1 VSSSKEIQGANPASG
16 INPVRKLLIANRNE
30 IAVRIIKAAQ
40 ALGIRTVAVYSEADR
55 QALHV
60 EMADESYCIG
70 GAASLDSYLRIDALI
85 DAAKRSGADAIHP
98 GYGFVSENPL
108 LPRACAEAGITLVGP
123 DEQAMADMADK
134 AQAKAIADKAGLPC
148 IPGFNEPGANLDTLM
163 KAAEKIGYPV
173 MIKAL
178 AGGGGRGMR
187 LVQHAG
193 DFASQL
199 LSAQNEARNAF
210 NDDRVMLEKAILNPR
225 HVEIQVLADRYGH
238 GIHLGERDC
247 TVQRRHQKIV
257 EEAPS
262 PAVNAELRAQMGAA
276 ALKLVRATGYIGAG
290 TVEFLLDERGEF
302 YFIEMNTR
310 LQVEHGVTEL
320 ITGLDLVQWQL
331 RIAGGEPLSLQQADV
346 QFNGHAIQGRL
357 CAEDP
362 AKDFMPQTGPVLDWQ
377 VPQGKHIRVDHALSP
392 GGEVSPWYDS
402 MLAKVMV
409 HAPSRQQACM
419 ALADAFSRTVLVGF
433 EHNAQYLQRIAE
445 HEVFQSGKF
454 STAFLGEYG
463 PTLLAGDR
471 LENSQ
476 INPSVSEELLAVSV
490 FLTQEPQGFEDHTQS
505 TTKPAWPSAMTGF
518 SSTQALVRPV
528 RLLTAGR
535 AKPVELNVSSINADR
550 ALGQTGKCFAVQA
563 DISVIKPKVEVA
575 AEVPAPATPPVHQ
588 ITDWSVQ
595 RHSKM
600 GLDVVQVRCFIDGL
614 SRQMTL
620 YVGSNNGSNS
630 GGDHGGHKGVW
641 VKSHLNARAIWV
653 EDHSHESDAAAG
665 EGQFQPNV
673 KSPMNGKLTRIDVQV
688 GQTVKA
694 GDVLACLE
702 AMKMEHRITAK
713 SDAMVDVVQAV
724 AGAQMG
730 VGQIILTLKPLQ

>member
-1 VSSSKEIQGANPASG
+1 MSLEKEMHGTQLRVDTKPI
-16 INPVRKLLIANRNE
+16 RKLLIANRNE

-55 QALHV
+55 HAMHV
-60 EMADESYCIG
+60 AMADESYCIG

-108 LPRACAEAGITLVGP
+108 LPRACAQAGIVLVGP

-134 AQAKAIADKAGLPC
+134 AQAKSIAEKAGLPC
-148 IPGFNEPGANLDTLM
+148 IPGFNEPGADLNTLM
-163 KAAEKIGYPV
+163 NAAERIGYPV

-193 DFASQL
+193 DFPSQL

-262 PAVNAELRAQMGAA
+262 PAVNTELRAQMGAA
-276 ALKLVRATGYIGAG
+276 ALKLVSATGYIGAG

-331 RIAGGEPLSLQQADV
+331 RIAGGEPLSLQQHDV
-346 QFNGHAIQGRL
+346 TFNGHAIQGRL

-377 VPQGKHIRVDHALSP
+377 VPQGKHIRVDHALRP

-409 HAPSRQQACM
+409 HAPTRQQACL

-454 STAFLGEYG
+454 STAFLGDYG

-471 LENSQ
+471 IEGTSNH
-476 INPSVSEELLAVSV
+476 IAPNNELLVVSV
-490 FLTQEPQGFEDHTQS
+490 YLTHEPQLQRS
-505 TTKPAWPSAMTGF
+505 TSQVAWPPAMTGF

-528 RLLTAGR
+528 RLMMAGQ
-535 AKPVELNVSSINADR
+535 AKPVAFNVNSMSGLVKSFTVQA
-550 ALGQTGKCFAVQA
+550 AVQA
-563 DISVIKPKVEVA
+563 SKPGKSA
-575 AEVPAPATPPVHQ
+575 AEAAAISPPEVPPVYQ
-588 ITDWSVQ
+588 ITDWQVQ
-595 RHSKM
+595 RETKAHNQD
-600 GLDVVQVRCFIDGL
+600 GVDVVHVRCYINGI
-614 SRQMTL
+614 SSQMTL
-620 YVGSNNGSNS
+620 YVGNS
-630 GGDHGGHKGVW
+630 GGNASGIKGVW
-641 VKSHLNARAIWV
+641 VKSHLNARAIWI

-688 GQTVKA
+688 GQAVKA

-713 SDAMVDVVQAV
+713 SDAVVDVIQAV

-730 VGQIILTLKPLQ
+730 VGQIILTLKKLSD

>member
-1 VSSSKEIQGANPASG
+1 MFEPKEDELKISP
-16 INPVRKLLIANRNE
+16 IRKLLIANRNE
-30 IAVRIIKAAQ
+30 IAVRIIKAAK

-55 QALHV
+55 QAMHV
-60 EMADESYCIG
+60 SMADESYCIG

-85 DAAKRSGADAIHP
+85 EAAKRSGADAIHP

-108 LPRACAEAGITLVGP
+108 LPRACAEAGIVLVGP
-123 DEQAMADMADK
+123 DEKAMADMADK
-134 AQAKAIADKAGLPC
+134 AQAKAIASEAGLPC
-148 IPGFNEPGANLDTLM
+148 IPGFNEPGADLDTLM
-163 KAAEKIGYPV
+163 KAAERIAYPV

-262 PAVNAELRAQMGAA
+262 PAVSPQLRAQMGEA
-276 ALKLVRATGYIGAG
+276 ALKLVKATGYIGAG

-331 RIAGGEPLSLQQADV
+331 RIAGGEPLSLQQEDV
-346 QFNGHAIQGRL
+346 RFNGHAIQGRL

-377 VPQGKHIRVDHALSP
+377 VPQGTHIRVDHALSP

-409 HAPSRQQACM
+409 HAPTRQQACF
-419 ALADAFSRTVLVGF
+419 ALADALSRTVLVGF
-433 EHNAQYLQRIAE
+433 EHNVQYLQRIAE

-463 PTLLAGDR
+463 PSLLAGDR
-471 LENSQ
+471 AEG
-476 INPSVSEELLAVSV
+476 ELADELCATAV
-490 FLTQEPQGFEDHTQS
+490 FLTQEPQS
-505 TTKPAWPSAMTGF
+505 AAAWPSAMTGF

-528 RLLTAGR
+528 RLLSPGQS
-535 AKPVELNVSSINADR
+535 KPIDLEVC
-550 ALGQTGKCFAVQA
+550 TGGNQA
-563 DISVIKPKVEVA
+563 DSAFVVRHAAQEISIR
-575 AEVPAPATPPVHQ
+575 
-588 ITDWSVQ
+588 DWSV
-595 RHSKM
+595 RRTSSA
-600 GLDVVQVRCFIDGL
+600 GSEQVHLRCFINGIC
-614 SRQMTL
+614 RVMTL
-620 YVGSNNGSNS
+620 YLSTQANR
-630 GGDHGGHKGVW
+630 KGQW

-653 EDHSHESDAAAG
+653 EDRSHESAAAAG

-673 KSPMNGKLTRIDVQV
+673 KSPMNGKLTRIDVET
-688 GQTVKA
+688 GQAVKA
-694 GDVLACLE
+694 GEVLACVE

-713 SDAMVDVVQAV
+713 SDAIVDSILVAPGVQV
-724 AGAQMG
+724 G
-730 VGQIILTLKPLQ
+730 VGQIILTLKPALDAQAL

>member
-1 VSSSKEIQGANPASG
+1 MSSNQDIQSSKQVSANQP
-16 INPVRKLLIANRNE
+16 IRKLLIANRNE

-40 ALGIRTVAVYSEADR
+40 ALGIRTVAVYSEADKH
-55 QALHV
+55 AMHV
-60 EMADESYCIG
+60 AMADEAYCIG

-108 LPRACAEAGITLVGP
+108 LPRACAQAGIVLVGP

-134 AQAKAIADKAGLPC
+134 AQAKAIADQAGLPC
-148 IPGFNEPGANLDTLM
+148 IPGFNEPGATLDTLM
-163 KAAEKIGYPV
+163 KAAQKIGYPV

-187 LVQHAG
+187 LVQHEG

-238 GIHLGERDC
+238 GVHLGERDC

-276 ALKLVRATGYIGAG
+276 ALKLVKATGYVGAG

-331 RIAGGEPLSLQQADV
+331 RIAGGEPLTLQQEDV
-346 QFNGHAIQGRL
+346 TFNGHAIQGRL

-377 VPQGKHIRVDHALSP
+377 VPMGKNIRVDHALSP

-409 HAPSRQQACM
+409 HAPNRQRACT
-419 ALADAFSRTVLVGF
+419 ALADALSRTVLVGF

-463 PTLLAGDR
+463 PSLLAADR
-471 LENSQ
+471 VEQQLTD
-476 INPSVSEELLAVSV
+476 ELLAVAV
-490 FLTQEPQGFEDHTQS
+490 FVTQEPNQHPSQTL
-505 TTKPAWPSAMTGF
+505 WPPVLTGF

-528 RLLTAGR
+528 RLLTAGQT
-535 AKPVELNVSSINADR
+535 KPMELNVARSQSSTEQ
-550 ALGQTGKCFAVQA
+550 GFTVQMAV
-563 DISVIKPKVEVA
+563 KPSKPVPGVEVQ
-575 AEVPAPATPPVHQ
+575 EPPIYTVSAWQ
-588 ITDWSVQ
+588 VQ
-595 RHSKM
+595 REPSHSAQPR
-600 GLDVVQVRCFIDGL
+600 LQTANVRCFINGQ

-620 YVGSNNGSNS
+620 YSTHSNGQR
-630 GGDHGGHKGVW
+630 GLW

-653 EDHSHESDAAAG
+653 EDHSHQSDAAAG

-673 KSPMNGKLTRIDVQV
+673 KSPMNGKLTRIEVTV
-688 GQTVKA
+688 GQAVKA
-694 GDVLACLE
+694 GDLLACLE

-713 SDAMVDVVQAV
+713 SDGLVEAIHTA
-724 AGAQMG
+724 AGTQMG
-730 VGQIILTLKPLQ
+730 VGQIILTLKKADA

>member
-1 VSSSKEIQGANPASG
+1 MSLKNEMQGTKLELNIKP
-16 INPVRKLLIANRNE
+16 IRKLLIANRNE

-55 QALHV
+55 QAMHV
-60 EMADESYCIG
+60 AMADESYCIG

-85 DAAKRSGADAIHP
+85 DAAQRSGADAIHP

-108 LPRACAEAGITLVGP
+108 LPSACAQAGIVLVGP

-134 AQAKAIADKAGLPC
+134 AQAKAIAAKAGLPC
-148 IPGFNEPGANLDTLM
+148 IPGFNEPGADLDTLM
-163 KAAEKIGYPV
+163 KAAERIGYPV

-187 LVQHAG
+187 LVQHEG

-262 PAVNAELRAQMGAA
+262 PAVNAELRALMGAA
-276 ALKLVRATGYIGAG
+276 ALKLVSATGYVGAG
-290 TVEFLLDERGEF
+290 TVEFLLDERSEF

-331 RIAGGEPLSLQQADV
+331 RIAGGEPLTLQQHDV
-346 QFNGHAIQGRL
+346 TFNGHAIQGRL

-362 AKDFMPQTGPVLDWQ
+362 AKDFMPQTGPVLDWR

-409 HAPSRQQACM
+409 HAPTRQQACM

-471 LENSQ
+471 TAGELTD
-476 INPSVSEELLAVSV
+476 ELLAVAV
-490 FLTQEPQGFEDHTQS
+490 FLTQEPPAGEPSKT
-505 TTKPAWPSAMTGF
+505 AWPAEMTGF
-518 SSTQALVRPV
+518 TSTQALVRPV
-528 RLLTAGR
+528 RLLTQGQSKPMDLDVCSIPKSTGNR
-535 AKPVELNVSSINADR
+535 AQFGFVVR
-550 ALGQTGKCFAVQA
+550 
-563 DISVIKPKVEVA
+563 VA
-575 AEVPAPATPPVHQ
+575 ADEHNIDEWT
-588 ITDWSVQ
+588 VQ
-595 RHSKM
+595 RVDCAGVQHA
-600 GLDVVQVRCFIDGL
+600 QVRCFVNGH
-614 SRQMTL
+614 SRQMTI
-620 YVGSNNGSNS
+620 YASTVGGR
-630 GGDHGGHKGVW
+630 KGLW

-653 EDHSHESDAAAG
+653 EDRSHESAAAAG

-673 KSPMNGKLTRIDVQV
+673 KSPMNGKLTRIEVQA
-688 GQTVKA
+688 GQMVKA
-694 GDVLACLE
+694 GEVLACLE

-713 SDAMVDVVQAV
+713 SDALVVTVLTAPGV
-724 AGAQMG
+724 QMG
-730 VGQIILTLKPLQ
+730 VGQVILTLKPVSNPLTGN

>member
-1 VSSSKEIQGANPASG
+1 MSLEKEMQATKLGLEIKP
-16 INPVRKLLIANRNE
+16 IRKLLIANRNE

-55 QALHV
+55 QAMHV
-60 EMADESYCIG
+60 GMADESYCIG

-108 LPRACAEAGITLVGP
+108 LPRACAQAGIILVGP

-134 AQAKAIADKAGLPC
+134 AQAKAIAEKAGLPC
-148 IPGFNEPGANLDTLM
+148 IPGYNQPGADLNALM
-163 KAAEKIGYPV
+163 KAAENIGYPV

-262 PAVNAELRAQMGAA
+262 PAVNTELRAQMGAA
-276 ALKLVRATGYIGAG
+276 ALKLVSATGYIGAG

-331 RIAGGEPLSLQQADV
+331 RIAGGEPLSLQQTDV

-409 HAPSRQQACM
+409 HAPTRQQACM

-454 STAFLGEYG
+454 STGFLGEYG

-471 LENSQ
+471 LENSL
-476 INPSVSEELLAVSV
+476 IDGSTHEELLAVSV
-490 FLTQEPQGFEDHTQS
+490 FLTQEPRACEALAQS
-505 TTKPAWPSAMTGF
+505 SNKPAWPSAMTGF
-518 SSTQALVRPV
+518 SSTQALMRPV
-528 RLLTAGR
+528 RLLIAGQ
-535 AKPVELNVSSINADR
+535 AKPIELNVSSINADR

-563 DISVIKPKVEVA
+563 PINLSKPK
-575 AEVPAPATPPVHQ
+575 AEVTADAPAVTTPPVHH
-588 ITDWSVQ
+588 ITDWQAQ
-595 RHSKM
+595 RHSKA
-600 GLDVVQVRCFIDGL
+600 GLDVVKVRCFIDGV

-620 YVGSNNGSNS
+620 YMDN
-630 GGDHGGHKGVW
+630 KGVW

-653 EDHSHESDAAAG
+653 EDHSHQSDAAAG

-713 SDAMVDVVQAV
+713 SDAVVDVIQAV

-730 VGQIILTLKPLQ
+730 VGQIILTLRKLGD

>member
-1 VSSSKEIQGANPASG
+1 MSSNQDIQSNYQASVVRP
-16 INPVRKLLIANRNE
+16 IRKLLIANRNE
-30 IAVRIIKAAQ
+30 IAVRIIKAAKS
-40 ALGIRTVAVYSEADR
+40 LGIHTVAVYSEADK
-55 QALHV
+55 QATHV
-60 EMADESYCIG
+60 SMADEAYCIG

-85 DAAKRSGADAIHP
+85 DAAKRSGADSIHP

-108 LPRACAEAGITLVGP
+108 LPRACVQAGIVLVGP

-134 AQAKAIADKAGLPC
+134 AQAKAIAEHAGLPC
-148 IPGFNEPGANLDTLM
+148 IPGFNQPGADLDTLM
-163 KAAEKIGYPV
+163 KAAERIGYPV

-187 LVQHAG
+187 LVQHKG

-262 PAVNAELRAQMGAA
+262 PAVDAQLRVKMGAA
-276 ALKLVRATGYIGAG
+276 ALKLVKATGYVGAG

-331 RIAGGEPLSLQQADV
+331 RIAGGEPLTLHQDDV
-346 QFNGHAIQGRL
+346 TFNGHAIQGRL

-377 VPQGKHIRVDHALSP
+377 VPQGENIRVDHALSP
-392 GGEVSPWYDS
+392 GAEVSPWYDS

-409 HAPSRQQACM
+409 HAPNRQQACT
-419 ALADAFSRTVLVGF
+419 ALADALSRTVLVGF

-454 STAFLGEYG
+454 STAFLGQYG
-463 PTLLAGDR
+463 PSLLEADR
-471 LENSQ
+471 IKDTSMQPASQ
-476 INPSVSEELLAVSV
+476 DELLVVSV
-490 FLTQEPQGFEDHTQS
+490 FLTHEPQRLTSQV
-505 TTKPAWPSAMTGF
+505 TWPQAMTGF

-528 RLLTAGR
+528 RLMIAGQ
-535 AKPVELNVSSINADR
+535 AKPLAFNVNA
-550 ALGQTGKCFAVQA
+550 ANGLVKSFAVQA
-563 DISVIKPKVEVA
+563 AMQASKPSKSTVDIAASTPVEV
-575 AEVPAPATPPVHQ
+575 PPVHH
-588 ITDWSVQ
+588 ITDWKVQ
-595 RHSKM
+595 RESKDHRHFGM
-600 GLDVVQVRCFIDGL
+600 DVTHVRCFINGI

-620 YVGSNNGSNS
+620 YS
-630 GGDHGGHKGVW
+630 GKSAGGHKGVW

-653 EDHSHESDAAAG
+653 EDHSHESDASAG
-665 EGQFQPNV
+665 EGQFQPHV
-673 KSPMNGKLTRIDVQV
+673 KSPMNGKLTRIEVQL

-694 GDVLACLE
+694 GDILACLE

-713 SDAMVDVVQAV
+713 SDGLVDTVHAVVGTQL
-724 AGAQMG
+724 G
-730 VGQIILTLKPLQ
+730 VGQLILTLKKTDA